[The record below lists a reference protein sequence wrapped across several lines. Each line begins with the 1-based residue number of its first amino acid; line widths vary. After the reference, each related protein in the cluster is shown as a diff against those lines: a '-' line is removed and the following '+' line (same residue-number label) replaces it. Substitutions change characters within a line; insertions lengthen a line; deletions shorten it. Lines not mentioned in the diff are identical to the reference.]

1 MEHLHKLLRKTIATS
16 KPDEIAFIYIPNE
29 RVDRLILAARY
40 GTDEIEEDGVT
51 YSLTKEKLHI
61 CFQKK
66 TSSITKL
73 SSWILSIP
81 PCSDKTITSVAI
93 ESDPAH
99 FTHDAVTAVHL
110 PNRVAETVGMTV
122 VHFFNEADADE
133 FRQRLQIVA
142 A

>member
-16 KPDEIAFIYIPNE
+16 KPDEIAFIYIPKE

-51 YSLTKEKLHI
+51 YSLTKEKLNT

-66 TSSITKL
+66 TPSIIKL
-73 SSWILSIP
+73 SRWVLSIP
-81 PCSDKTITSVAI
+81 PCSDKIITSVAI
-93 ESDPAH
+93 KSDPAH
-99 FTHDAVTAVHL
+99 SMHDAVTAVHL
-110 PNRVAETVGMTV
+110 PNRVSETAGMTV

-133 FRQRLQIVA
+133 FRQRLEIVA